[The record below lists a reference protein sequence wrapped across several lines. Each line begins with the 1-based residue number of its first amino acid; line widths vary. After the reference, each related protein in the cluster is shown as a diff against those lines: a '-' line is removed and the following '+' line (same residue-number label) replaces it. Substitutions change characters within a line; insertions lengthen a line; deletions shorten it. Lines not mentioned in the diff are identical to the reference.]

1 MVLFGLNEFD
11 ATVGTEVIKMHRGC
25 VFMILG
31 TLSAWFG
38 RKEGR
43 VDGLMEGRR
52 EERKGKGRKE
62 IKERKSVLTKSTTA
76 ILEDL

>member
-1 MVLFGLNEFD
+1 VVWKE
-11 ATVGTEVIKMHRGC
+11 
-25 VFMILG
+25 
-31 TLSAWFG
+31 G